1 MHLDLR
7 VRTAA
12 EWYARTHPGGA
23 GSAMEDWMLAMHSR
37 NAMRSTAVQVLVPD
51 LLSIRRCLIVQLKGG
66 AINRSTSVYGDV
78 RHI

>member
-1 MHLDLR
+1 
-7 VRTAA
+7 
-12 EWYARTHPGGA
+12 
-23 GSAMEDWMLAMHSR
+23 MEDWMLAMHSR